1 MAREKNERWQ
11 GDGSIQ
17 NNPFAS
23 LSALKQETA
32 QKSESPARADAQ
44 TGDTKLPKM
53 KSARLE
59 RANRGGKTVTI
70 VSFHQT
76 PSEEQKK
83 AWLKIARRELG
94 VGGQMEEGNVV
105 LQGDLV
111 ERLKTWTP

>member
-23 LSALKQETA
+23 LSALKHETT
-32 QKSESPARADAQ
+32 QKSGNTECADSQ
-44 TGDTKLPKM
+44 TEASKLPKM
-53 KSARLE
+53 KSARVE
-59 RANRGGKTVTI
+59 RAHRGGKTITI

-94 VGGQMEEGNVV
+94 VGGQMEDGDVV

-111 ERLKTWTP
+111 ERLKTWNP